1 MRYSRSFLG
10 ILVIGLASVIGGSL
24 APSKHKAVSED
35 AQQAPD
41 SDSGRPSR
49 AQDFYYM
56 LMFSSE
62 NNSNRARFSHSF
74 ASFVKATG
82 PAPSSAECAIV
93 ETHTI
98 SWLPQSLEIVLLRR
112 RPEPG
117 QNLDLQETMKWA
129 QSVRATIS
137 MWGPYQIQK
146 DLYDRAVEQ
155 ETRLKSGTVMYKAV
169 DEKFR
174 PATASNCI
182 HAVSDIDTDH
192 GLLRV
197 GRLWGEPASQ
207 LVLSHFK
214 RWVLEPDKTHSWL
227 IERLELKDVRVRTLW
242 TLEQDI
248 PTGF

>member
-1 MRYSRSFLG
+1 MRYSRSLLG
-10 ILVIGLASVIGGSL
+10 FLVIGLASVIGGSL

-35 AQQAPD
+35 VQQ
-41 SDSGRPSR
+41 

-146 DLYDRAVEQ
+146 ELYDRAVEQ
-155 ETRLKSGTVMYKAV
+155 ETRLKSGTVMYKAA

-174 PATASNCI
+174 PATARN
-182 HAVSDIDTDH
+182 
-192 GLLRV
+192 
-197 GRLWGEPASQ
+197 
-207 LVLSHFK
+207 
-214 RWVLEPDKTHSWL
+214 
-227 IERLELKDVRVRTLW
+227 
-242 TLEQDI
+242 
-248 PTGF
+248 